1 MGELDIGVLTKMVFW
16 EVFTAVFLAQT
27 ITWLFRKYF
36 EPILE
41 DAHKKLTVALK
52 GRDKS
57 G

>member
-1 MGELDIGVLTKMVFW
+1 MVFW
-16 EVFTAVFLAQT
+16 EVFGAVFGAQT
-27 ITWLFRKYF
+27 IAWLFRKYF

-41 DAHKKLTVALK
+41 DGHKKLTVALK